1 MRQSWGQ
8 QREQSVQRSRG
19 LEKLRNR
26 EEATVVGT
34 EQSDEDDGERGTG
47 QTEQDRRKK
56 DSVHFI
62 LSVQRKAW
70 RDFIQ

>member
-1 MRQSWGQ
+1 M
-8 QREQSVQRSRG
+8 
-19 LEKLRNR
+19 EKLRNR

-34 EQSDEDDGERGTG
+34 EQSDEDEGERGTG
-47 QTEQDRRKK
+47 QTEQDQKKK